1 MQYVQ
6 KEFIERKIGLQNIQ
20 SSQMKDY
27 EQENKML
34 DDAMF
39 DEDEGELI
47 DIENID
53 ELEKLDMDEGVA
65 KSKEEKCKELIDK
78 GKEKGFLTY
87 SEIIDAFDNV
97 DIEADEIEEFLDN
110 LKALNISIDDEFE
123 DKKIE
128 DNIMELPE
136 SVRIDDPVRMY
147 LKEIGKVPLL
157 QPDEEIEI
165 AKHIELGDEYAK
177 KRLIESNLRLVVSIA
192 KKYLNRGM
200 FFLDLI
206 QEGNMGL
213 IKAVDKFD
221 MSYDVKFSTYAV
233 PMIIGEIKRY
243 LRDDGIL
250 KVSRSLKENH
260 YRIYQV
266 REALTRRLEREPTT
280 GEMAEEMGISIEELV
295 MTMESGAEVESLHK
309 TIYQGEG
316 TEISLMDKLPE
327 KENRQEKVLDRIFL
341 EEILGTLEAKERR
354 LIYMRYFQNMT
365 QMEIAHELGV
375 SQVQVS
381 RMEKRILRSLQESAE
396 KK

>member
-1 MQYVQ
+1 MDRTLVLIGRAHQGDKAARDLLFEENTGLIYSVAKRFLGRGVEMEDLFQ
-6 KEFIERKIGLQNIQ
+6 IGSIGL
-20 SSQMKDY
+20 
-27 EQENKML
+27 L
-34 DDAMF
+34 
-39 DEDEGELI
+39 
-47 DIENID
+47 
-53 ELEKLDMDEGVA
+53 
-65 KSKEEKCKELIDK
+65 
-78 GKEKGFLTY
+78 
-87 SEIIDAFDNV
+87 
-97 DIEADEIEEFLDN
+97 
-110 LKALNISIDDEFE
+110 
-123 DKKIE
+123 
-128 DNIMELPE
+128 
-136 SVRIDDPVRMY
+136 
-147 LKEIGKVPLL
+147 
-157 QPDEEIEI
+157 
-165 AKHIELGDEYAK
+165 
-177 KRLIESNLRLVVSIA
+177 
-192 KKYLNRGM
+192 
-200 FFLDLI
+200 
-206 QEGNMGL
+206 
-213 IKAVDKFD
+213 KAVDKFD

-280 GEMAEEMGISIEELV
+280 GEMGISIEELV